1 MIATGTEV
9 IFRLPDLGEGL
20 TEAEITEWRVSPG
33 DTVTVDQNV
42 VEVETA
48 KAAVDVPIPI
58 EGTVARL
65 YGEVGSVI
73 AVGEPLIAVTV
84 AAGPDDTAGE
94 NSPTADERRREARDE
109 RYREEERAGSG
120 NVLVGYG
127 TSAARRSRRRRA
139 GRTISLPQRRDPAPP
154 QVAAAPRAAS
164 ATSAARTTVRPEAP
178 RVISPVVRQLARAHA
193 IDLAA
198 LTPSGPGGV
207 VLRRDVDAAIAA
219 ATRPGRATTATA
231 QAPEAA
237 VPAPAAAPGLTV
249 APEPVESADDQA
261 PVRVP
266 IRGVRRTI
274 AEKLSR
280 SRREIPDA
288 STWVDVDATPLVEL
302 KEGLART
309 LPDARIGML
318 ALFARICVAGLRRF
332 PELNAYVDTE
342 REEIVQVPQVHLGFA
357 AQTDRGLLVP
367 VVRDAHR
374 LTLAELGARI
384 RERTEA
390 ARAGRLDPRDLTGGT
405 FTLNNYGVFGVDG
418 SNPIINH
425 PEAAMLGV
433 GRIADRPWA
442 FEGEIRLRKVA
453 QLSFTFDH
461 RVCDGGVAG
470 GFLRFVADCVERPEL
485 LIAHL

>member
-1 MIATGTEV
+1 MSATGTEV

-20 TEAEITEWRVSPG
+20 TEAEITGWRVSPG
-33 DTVTVDQNV
+33 ETVTVDQNV

-58 EGTVARL
+58 AGTVARL

-73 AVGEPLIAVTV
+73 GVGEPLIAVTV
-84 AAGPDDTAGE
+84 AGE
-94 NSPTADERRREARDE
+94 TPAPAAEALSAQH
-109 RYREEERAGSG
+109 REEERAGSG

-127 TSAARRSRRRRA
+127 TGAARRSRRRRA
-139 GRTISLPQRRDPAPP
+139 GHAPSVPAGRASGT
-154 QVAAAPRAAS
+154 AAAAAVARPILRAGP
-164 ATSAARTTVRPEAP
+164 ATRPEPILRAEAATRVEPAVRAEAP
-178 RVISPVVRQLARAHA
+178 RVISPVVRQLARTHA
-193 IDLAA
+193 VDVAA

-207 VLRRDVDAAIAA
+207 VLRRDVEAAIAA
-219 ATRPGRATTATA
+219 TAGNPTTAVA
-231 QAPEAA
+231 QAPGA
-237 VPAPAAAPGLTV
+237 VGLAV
-249 APEPVESADDQA
+249 APEAPDPEA

-266 IRGVRRTI
+266 LRGVRRAI

-302 KEGLART
+302 KAGLDRT

-342 REEIVQVPQVHLGFA
+342 RQEIVQLPQVHLGFA
-357 AQTDRGLLVP
+357 AQTDRGLVVP

-374 LTLAELGARI
+374 LTLAELAARI
-384 RERTEA
+384 RERTED
-390 ARAGRLDPRDLTGGT
+390 ARTGRLDPRDLTGGT

-433 GRIADRPWA
+433 GRITDRPWA
-442 FEGEIRLRKVA
+442 YEGEIRLRKVA

-470 GFLRFVADCVERPEL
+470 GFLRFVADCAERPEL
-485 LIAHL
+485 LVAHL

>member
-1 MIATGTEV
+1 MTATATATATATEV

-48 KAAVDVPIPI
+48 KAAVDVPIPMA
-58 EGTVARL
+58 GTVARL

-84 AAGPDDTAGE
+84 AAGPGDAAGE
-94 NSPTADERRREARDE
+94 GAPAVDEDGHAAE

-127 TSAARRSRRRRA
+127 TGAAHRARRRRA
-139 GRTISLPQRRDPAPP
+139 GRTIPMPPRRDPAPAP
-154 QVAAAPRAAS
+154 ATTAAVRA
-164 ATSAARTTVRPEAP
+164 EAP
-178 RVISPVVRQLARAHA
+178 RVISPVVRQLARTHA
-193 IDLAA
+193 IEVAA

-219 ATRPGRATTATA
+219 ATRPGTATA
-231 QAPEAA
+231 QAPETA
-237 VPAPAAAPGLTV
+237 VPARAAAPGLTV
-249 APEPVESADDQA
+249 APEPVEPTDDQA
-261 PVRVP
+261 SVRIP
-266 IRGVRRTI
+266 LRGVRRTI
-274 AEKLSR
+274 AEKLAR

-288 STWVDVDATPLVEL
+288 TTWVDADATPLVEL

-332 PELNAYVDTE
+332 PELNSYVDTE
-342 REEIVQVPQVHLGFA
+342 RQEIVQVPQVHLGFA
-357 AQTDRGLLVP
+357 AQTDRGLVVP
-367 VVRDAHR
+367 VIRDAHR
-374 LTLAELGARI
+374 LTLAELAARI

-418 SNPIINH
+418 STPIINH

-433 GRIADRPWA
+433 GRIADRPWG
-442 FEGEIRLRKVA
+442 FEGEIRLRKVT

-470 GFLRFVADCVERPEL
+470 GFLRFVADCVEHPEL
-485 LIAHL
+485 LVAHL